1 MQVIF
6 YIYENAN
13 IEKAHEISPP
23 CAHYF
28 TFSLNFEA
36 TNQYHTTVSYTHLD
50 VYKRQVNYILQPQ
63 RRTTQKRLQIIFFS

>member
-36 TNQYHTTVSYTHLD
+36 TNQYHTKLPH
-50 VYKRQVNYILQPQ
+50 ILSKEQPQ
-63 RRTTQKRLQIIFFS
+63 PKYF